1 MKNIFTI
8 FVRDLKRLVRS
19 PFALVIAL
27 GLCIL
32 PSLYAW
38 FNIYSN
44 HDPYGNTSNI
54 KIAIASADE
63 GCTLSDGTYKNMGAD
78 VLKELETNDSIDWIA
93 CDTLEEAIAGVEAG
107 DYYACV
113 TIGSDFTE
121 SMYTVFDTDFR
132 HNYIL

>member
-78 VLKELETNDSIDWIA
+78 VL
-93 CDTLEEAIAGVEAG
+93 
-107 DYYACV
+107 
-113 TIGSDFTE
+113 
-121 SMYTVFDTDFR
+121 
-132 HNYIL
+132 